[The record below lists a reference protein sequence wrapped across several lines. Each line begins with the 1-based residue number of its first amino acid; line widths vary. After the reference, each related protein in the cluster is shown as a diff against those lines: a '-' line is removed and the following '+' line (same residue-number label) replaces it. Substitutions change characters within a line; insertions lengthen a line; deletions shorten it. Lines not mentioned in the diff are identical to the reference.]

1 MAPFPELLKVVRLAL
16 MPPAKVKHRKP
27 HQATVFVRLLSL
39 RRVLLSRHWLLLFGS
54 AGAFAEAII
63 RSLELIIQWGCV
75 WICLVSRLPQ
85 RSFVYLV
92 SVYVLDPN
100 LQPVAPPLIRF
111 ENGVLG
117 IVGNYFG
124 GLFSAL
130 SFDFPSHVRSPMEAG
145 RSLLARKSTQQ
156 NGTPLPAAVVPQQ
169 RLRNYRPV
177 VMLACRGVHDAR
189 GRGIPKLR

>member
-1 MAPFPELLKVVRLAL
+1 MRAERAVE
-16 MPPAKVKHRKP
+16 
-27 HQATVFVRLLSL
+27 
-39 RRVLLSRHWLLLFGS
+39 S
-54 AGAFAEAII
+54 AGAFAETVI
-63 RSLELIIQWGCV
+63 RSVELIIQWGCV

-130 SFDFPSHVRSPMEAG
+130 SFDFPSHVRSPMEAR

-156 NGTPLPAAVVPQQ
+156 
-169 RLRNYRPV
+169 
-177 VMLACRGVHDAR
+177 
-189 GRGIPKLR
+189 

>member
-1 MAPFPELLKVVRLAL
+1 MAPFPELLKVMRLAL

-27 HQATVFVRLLSL
+27 HQATIFVRLLYL
-39 RRVLLSRHWLLLFGS
+39 RRVLLSSHWLLLFES
-54 AGAFAEAII
+54 AGAFAEAVI
-63 RSLELIIQWGCV
+63 RSVEWMIQWGCA

-100 LQPVAPPLIRF
+100 LPPLAPPLIRS

-117 IVGNYFG
+117 IVRNYFG

-130 SFDFPSHVRSPMEAG
+130 SFDFPSHMRSPLV
-145 RSLLARKSTQQ
+145 R
-156 NGTPLPAAVVPQQ
+156 P
-169 RLRNYRPV
+169 RLRLS
-177 VMLACRGVHDAR
+177 LATLSRVRAETACHRICDPH
-189 GRGIPKLR
+189 LRWHLRAA

>member
-1 MAPFPELLKVVRLAL
+1 MAPLPELLKVMRLAL

-27 HQATVFVRLLSL
+27 HQATIFVRLLYL
-39 RRVLLSRHWLLLFGS
+39 CRVLLSSHWLLLFES

-63 RSLELIIQWGCV
+63 RSVELIIQWGCV

-85 RSFVYLV
+85 HSFVYLV

-124 GLFSAL
+124 ILLSAL
-130 SFDFPSHVRSPMEAG
+130 RFDFPSHLRSPMKASG
-145 RSLLARKSTQQ
+145 L
-156 NGTPLPAAVVPQQ
+156 
-169 RLRNYRPV
+169 Y
-177 VMLACRGVHDAR
+177 
-189 GRGIPKLR
+189 